1 MVGELQCSGIGTPLE
16 GDVCKSAETLWSTRK
31 QSNAALMK
39 ELREDTHSVELLRM
53 TKEDASLGRMSTPLP
68 VHDISEVDCLL
79 SPRFAVEQ
87 AKPDGSMTLRAVD
100 HFSWAARWEAD
111 GGAAARPS
119 KKELKEMSVN
129 GHVLP
134 KEKLKHDTL
143 DELIATMSMFVA
155 IVGSIPALWK
165 ADIDAAFRRI
175 AVRPA
180 HRWTCGVAFVVN
192 GLVRGIPPCYA
203 PPQCAHLLGR
213 CVTRCMQLAHLA
225 RWPAFTHGKEW
236 VWQ

>member
-1 MVGELQCSGIGTPLE
+1 
-16 GDVCKSAETLWSTRK
+16 
-31 QSNAALMK
+31 
-39 ELREDTHSVELLRM
+39 
-53 TKEDASLGRMSTPLP
+53 MSTLLP

-87 AKPDGSMTLRAVD
+87 AKPDGSMKLRAVD
-100 HFSWAARWEAD
+100 NFSWAARWEAD

-134 KEKLKHDTL
+134 KEKLKPDTL

-192 GLVRGIPPCYA
+192 GLVRGTPPCYA
-203 PPQCAHLLGR
+203 PPPMCAPAWQVHQSVHAACPFGAVASVHAWER
-213 CVTRCMQLAHLA
+213 VGAAIAHIA
-225 RWPAFTHGKEW
+225 RK
-236 VWQ
+236 